1 MTPTSTA
8 ARDETPAE
16 VELDAAALVFD
27 NDGVLV
33 DSVEAGNEAWTRWAE
48 EHDQDPAHV
57 LTVIHGRRAADTVA
71 DLLATEAPDRV
82 AAASA
87 RIDELELET
96 AHRARALP
104 GAHALLTALA
114 ALADSDGLRWA
125 VATSGGRPLARARI
139 EAAGLPVPAV
149 LVTAEDVEAGKPAP
163 DPYVTAA
170 ARLGVDPAECVVFE
184 DTEAGIEAG
193 RAAGAT
199 VVGVNLMAGPG
210 AAAHVVTDLASVSC
224 HAQDGRVVVRLAT

>member
-1 MTPTSTA
+1 MQ
-8 ARDETPAE
+8 
-16 VELDAAALVFD
+16 LDVAGVIFD

-48 EHDQDPAHV
+48 EFGQDPDHV
-57 LTVIHGRRAADTVA
+57 LRVIHGRRAADTVA
-71 DLLATEAPDRV
+71 DLVTDERR
-82 AAASA
+82 AAATA

-104 GAHALLTALA
+104 GSHSLLTALA
-114 ALADSDGLRWA
+114 SSGDVPWA

-139 EAAGLPVPAV
+139 EAAGLPLPDV
-149 LVTAEDVEAGKPAP
+149 LVTAEDVSAGKPAP
-163 DPYVTAA
+163 DPYLAA
-170 ARLGVDPAECVVFE
+170 AERLGVDPADCVVFE

-193 RAAGAT
+193 SAAGAT

-210 AAAHVVTDLASVSC
+210 AAAHTVIDLASVSC
-224 HAQDGRVVVRLAT
+224 RSAGGRVLVRLQTGETRS

>member
-1 MTPTSTA
+1 MTSTPA
-8 ARDETPAE
+8 ARDETPGE
-16 VELDAAALVFD
+16 VELEVAALLFD

-33 DSVEAGNEAWTRWAE
+33 DSVDAGNDAWTRWAH
-48 EHDQDPAHV
+48 EHDQDPDHV

-71 DLLATEAPDRV
+71 DLLATEGADRV

-104 GAHALLTALA
+104 GAHALLTELA

-125 VATSGGRPLARARI
+125 VATSGGLPLARARI
-139 EAAGLPVPAV
+139 GAAGLPLPEV
-149 LVTAEDVEAGKPAP
+149 LVTAEDVAAGKPAP
-163 DPYVTAA
+163 DPYETAA
-170 ARLGVDPAECVVFE
+170 SRLGVDPADCIVFE

-193 RAAGAT
+193 TAAGAT

-210 AAAHVVTDLASVSC
+210 AATHVVTDLASVSC
-224 HAQDGRVVVRLAT
+224 RARDGRVVVRLEA

>member
-1 MTPTSTA
+1 MSHSSAA
-8 ARDETPAE
+8 ARDETPEE
-16 VELDAAALVFD
+16 VELEVAALVFD

-33 DSVEAGNEAWTRWAE
+33 DSVDAGNEAWTRWAE
-48 EHDQDPAHV
+48 EHDQDPEHV

-71 DLLATEAPDRV
+71 DLLPADLVE
-82 AAASA
+82 AASA

-104 GAHALLTALA
+104 GARALLTALA
-114 ALADSDGLRWA
+114 ADGGLRWA

-139 EAAGLPVPAV
+139 EAAGLPLPEV

-163 DPYVTAA
+163 DPYLTAA
-170 ARLGVDPAECVVFE
+170 TRLGVDPADCVVFE
-184 DTEAGIEAG
+184 DTEAGIAAG
-193 RAAGAT
+193 GAAGAT

-210 AAAHVVTDLASVSC
+210 VADHVVTDLASVSC
-224 HAQDGRVVVRLAT
+224 HARSGRVVVRLST